1 MKLSWTPL
9 ASKLVG
15 ILIVL
20 GLVTCVVYVDQ
31 SYWPAIAAIGT
42 VGVVIWAI
50 FSETIL
56 RRWRRPILKIS
67 TFGLEPTHLRQVP
80 LRHVGGGLAHI
91 SGYPLSIQLVNTGET
106 LAKSAQPLVTGMG
119 RFEDG
124 KWQIHDNWIPA
135 PIRWALD
142 ISAEIGAGEPTQE
155 KDLIPH
161 RPYVFNF
168 GILRTDHPN
177 SFFLNPITMPGN
189 QPVNY
194 SPGEFCF
201 ELKVFAEGTEPARK
215 YVHVQWEGGCSVNFN
230 KVKKRITI
238 CLLDNPPWPKK
249 EKKPKK

>member
-1 MKLSWTPL
+1 VKSSLTPL
-9 ASKLVG
+9 ASKLAGV
-15 ILIVL
+15 LIVL
-20 GLVTCVVYVDQ
+20 GLVMCVIYVDQ

-56 RRWRRPILKIS
+56 RRQRRPILKIS
-67 TFGLEPTHLRQVP
+67 TFELEPPHLRQVP
-80 LRHVGGGLAHI
+80 LRHVRGELADI

-106 LAKSAQPLVTGMG
+106 LAKSAQPLVTGVG

-124 KWQIHDNWIPA
+124 KWQTHDNWIPA

-142 ISAEIGAGEPTQE
+142 IPAELGAGEPTQE

-161 RPYVFNF
+161 RPYVFNL
-168 GILRTDHPN
+168 GILRTDRPDL
-177 SFFLNPITMPGN
+177 FFLNPITMPGN
-189 QPVNY
+189 QAVDY

-201 ELKVFAEGTEPARK
+201 ELKVFAEGTEPATK
-215 YVHVQWEGGCSVNFN
+215 YVHIQWKGGCTVNFN
-230 KVKKRITI
+230 KVKKRIRI

-249 EKKPKK
+249 EKKSKR